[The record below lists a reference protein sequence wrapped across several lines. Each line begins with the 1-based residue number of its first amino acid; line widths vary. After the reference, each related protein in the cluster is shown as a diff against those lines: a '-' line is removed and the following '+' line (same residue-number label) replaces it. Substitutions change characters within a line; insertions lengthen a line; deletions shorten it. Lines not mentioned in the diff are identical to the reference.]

1 MRLYETAALSAYC
14 RVKRVRVDSDM
25 SSCQTGLKLQLHDRI
40 YRALGI
46 GPKGSVEAEQ
56 PRASRQSKRTKTR
69 RSLHVH
75 VVPLKKREE
84 KKKEGMATLCGEWN
98 DAKFD

>member
-1 MRLYETAALSAYC
+1 M
-14 RVKRVRVDSDM
+14 KRVRVNNEM

-84 KKKEGMATLCGEWN
+84 KKKEGMVTLCGEWN
-98 DAKFD
+98 DAKFG